1 MDIYQIQLLND
12 DLDHDVDGNP
22 IEYNEQTAYI
32 DNGYFYIYRGD
43 TREDP
48 RTAKS
53 LKPGIYRYRKG
64 KDVMHV
70 LVPVTTDEEKEEYD
84 VNTHINSLNPVS
96 VIDTA
101 KTKEELLVAIPESTK
116 IFQPTLSENDDI
128 LKRLAKMAL
137 IAKNVDLDRYKDR
150 FTNKNE
156 LFNFKQ
162 VIKGDNKLSI
172 LIFNRGMSAMN
183 LEYDITLREKD
194 PANAVGDPLK
204 EPITISSD
212 DTYPM

>member
-1 MDIYQIQLLND
+1 MDIYQIKLLND
-12 DLDHDVDGNP
+12 DLDHDADGNP
-22 IEYNEQTAYI
+22 MEYDEQTAYI

-43 TREDP
+43 RREDP
-48 RTAKS
+48 RKAKG

-64 KDVMHV
+64 KDVTHI
-70 LVPVTTDEEKEEYD
+70 LVPVTTDAEKEKYD

-116 IFQPTLSENDDI
+116 IFQPTLSETDDI
-128 LKRLAKMAL
+128 LKRLLKKAL
-137 IAKNVDLDRYKDR
+137 IEKNVDLDRYKDR

-156 LFNFKQ
+156 LFNLKQ

-172 LIFNRGMSAMN
+172 LIFNRGTYALG

-194 PANAVGDPLK
+194 PNNAVGDPLK

-212 DTYPM
+212 ETYLM